1 MRRGRLL
8 AENSPEELL
17 VQHNLETLEEVFL
30 KLCMSDS
37 SLRAAALAG
46 SSSLNTV
53 AIESSTTNLVPSAN
67 VDSKP
72 NIISNNNNNNT
83 LSANKNNNNITSL
96 AVYDKK
102 PGTTNGSDRNTG
114 QVVDRFKSPVTS
126 GAKKEKKSLTFNE
139 YWSTTMA
146 LFWKNCTRLRRNI
159 PVLLF
164 QFALPAIQV
173 ILFCICIGADP
184 FNIPVAIVN
193 EEDPPFLSKLF
204 LEKLDPYLVH
214 QVSLKRWWWKSM
226 TQSTFMAIKS
236 NWETLLIASS
246 SHASLPLISMPM
258 NLFWLISF
266 LTFCLFSPFT
276 WLGHHIFCLPE
287 TITNSIPS
295 ITSLKPLMPWNEGR
309 CGECFTSRIAFHS
322 IFREGNKSKQEKNR
336 LPKSLTIVWQQNKS
350 LWQKKTSFHELSHEM
365 LWTIHSFVQNYTL
378 LREEWNEREWERCDK
393 EFDLNSVL
401 IPFSYSYY
409 DNVFPCLFFNI

>member
-1 MRRGRLL
+1 MAAALVHKPPLLILDEPTVGVDPLLRQSIWHHLVTLTQTERITVIITTHYIEEARQANVVGLMRRGRLL

-53 AIESSTTNLVPSAN
+53 AIESSTTNLVPSAT

-83 LSANKNNNNITSL
+83 LSANRNNNNITSL

-102 PGTTNGSDRNTG
+102 PGTTNGSDRNNG

-214 QVSLKRWWWKSM
+214 QVSPKR
-226 TQSTFMAIKS
+226 
-236 NWETLLIASS
+236 
-246 SHASLPLISMPM
+246 
-258 NLFWLISF
+258 
-266 LTFCLFSPFT
+266 
-276 WLGHHIFCLPE
+276 
-287 TITNSIPS
+287 
-295 ITSLKPLMPWNEGR
+295 
-309 CGECFTSRIAFHS
+309 
-322 IFREGNKSKQEKNR
+322 
-336 LPKSLTIVWQQNKS
+336 
-350 LWQKKTSFHELSHEM
+350 
-365 LWTIHSFVQNYTL
+365 
-378 LREEWNEREWERCDK
+378 
-393 EFDLNSVL
+393 
-401 IPFSYSYY
+401 
-409 DNVFPCLFFNI
+409 

>member
-1 MRRGRLL
+1 MCLFPFATSPSCKHHDDNTNDSGGQKRRVSLAAALVHKPPLLILDEPTVGVDPLLRQSIWHHLVTLTQTERITVIITTHYIEEARQANVVGLMRRGRLL

-17 VQHNLETLEEVFL
+17 VEHNLETLEEVFL

-53 AIESSTTNLVPSAN
+53 AIESSTTNLVPSAA

-72 NIISNNNNNNT
+72 NIISNNNNT
-83 LSANKNNNNITSL
+83 LSTNRNNNNIRSL

-102 PGTTNGSDRNTG
+102 SGTTNGSDRNTG

-214 QVSLKRWWWKSM
+214 QVSLKRS
-226 TQSTFMAIKS
+226 
-236 NWETLLIASS
+236 
-246 SHASLPLISMPM
+246 
-258 NLFWLISF
+258 
-266 LTFCLFSPFT
+266 
-276 WLGHHIFCLPE
+276 
-287 TITNSIPS
+287 
-295 ITSLKPLMPWNEGR
+295 
-309 CGECFTSRIAFHS
+309 
-322 IFREGNKSKQEKNR
+322 
-336 LPKSLTIVWQQNKS
+336 
-350 LWQKKTSFHELSHEM
+350 
-365 LWTIHSFVQNYTL
+365 
-378 LREEWNEREWERCDK
+378 
-393 EFDLNSVL
+393 
-401 IPFSYSYY
+401 
-409 DNVFPCLFFNI
+409 